1 MRKVLLLF
9 LSAVSTIAFALTPI
23 TIQIGDATTTYY
35 EEYLDLFDG
44 VTQYDE
50 ALLLSVIDGDIFT
63 LIRHKTLNLIEV
75 VHLIGADAPDS
86 KHEDEA
92 IALFGSESSSFA
104 RLLLEDRKVF
114 LSYDE
119 LQRDSYGLYLAY
131 IWIPASY
138 RGETYNVLFNLL
150 AIACGYARVY
160 YTHPFKAD
168 YMEIFAEAER
178 LASLDKKGLWGDEG
192 FAATPAEPLYDPVV
206 YITNTGEKYHQY
218 HCQYLLQSKIPVTLS
233 DAVRMGYEPCSV
245 CRPAVVY
252 VGYYNL

>member
-9 LSAVSTIAFALTPI
+9 LSAVSTIASALTPI
-23 TIQIGDATTTYY
+23 TLQIGDATATYY

-50 ALLLSVIDGDIFT
+50 SLLLSVIDGDMFT

-75 VHLIGADAPDS
+75 VRLIGADAPDS
-86 KHEDEA
+86 KHPDEA
-92 IALFGSESSSFA
+92 VARFGSESSGFA
-104 RLLLEDRKVF
+104 KLLLEDRKVF

-119 LQRDSYGLYLAY
+119 LPRDSYGLHLAY
-131 IWIPASY
+131 LWIPASY

-150 AIACGYARVY
+150 AIAGGYARAY
-160 YTHPFKAD
+160 SIHPFKAS

-178 LASLDKKGLWGDEG
+178 LAGLDKKGLWSDEN
-192 FAATPAEPLYDPVV
+192 FSATPPEPLYDPVV

-218 HCQYLLQSKIPVTLS
+218 HCQHLLQSKMEIKLS
-233 DAVRMGYEPCSV
+233 EAVRMGYEPCSV

-252 VGYYNL
+252 VGY